1 MALRV
6 FRSLWGCEAQVPALR
21 GAQCVADKLAILKGL
36 GYNGVEA
43 SLPDIGATTQQRN
56 DFGHALREQEMG
68 LILGLYSS
76 WQDYEDWSDLHAPVA
91 TQASRMRS
99 QLEETAEL
107 ELQGVLVHINA
118 HSGADSW
125 SEQQSLDYFTEV
137 APHTEGPHGVTVSH
151 ESHRGR
157 ALANPFVA
165 HRLCEQLPELQLTL
179 DASHWMVVCERLLG
193 TGNEY
198 EAQVLQELCGR
209 VAHMHCRIGSPQA
222 PQLATIPDEHSPSF
236 YSEAAFT
243 HYQLWQAVWQQRAAA
258 GQQVFS
264 VTPEYGPSPYTPM
277 APNTLEAL
285 TDQWDINNTAAQ
297 RLRELFASTKLNQA

>member
-1 MALRV
+1 M
-6 FRSLWGCEAQVPALR
+6 
-21 GAQCVADKLAILKGL
+21 ADKLAILKGL

-91 TQASRMRS
+91 TQAYS
-99 QLEETAEL
+99 QTWLSILRLMPASGEP
-107 ELQGVLVHINA
+107 NA
-118 HSGADSW
+118 LATGGDSGAGAAGSIGTHQRTFRWQWGNTLSSVTCTYLPFLIAGADSW

-198 EAQVLQELCGR
+198 EAQVTSLAISILTVCSQVLQELCGR

-243 HYQLWQAVWQQRAAA
+243 HYQLWQVC
-258 GQQVFS
+258 VCT
-264 VTPEYGPSPYTPM
+264 V
-277 APNTLEAL
+277 
-285 TDQWDINNTAAQ
+285 
-297 RLRELFASTKLNQA
+297 

>member
-36 GYNGVEA
+36 GYDGVEA
-43 SLPDIGATTQQRN
+43 SLPDIGATVAERN

-91 TQASRMRS
+91 TQAYS
-99 QLEETAEL
+99 QTWLSILRLMPAS
-107 ELQGVLVHINA
+107 GVPNA
-118 HSGADSW
+118 LPTGGDSGAGAAGSIGTRQRTFRWPWGNTLSCTYLPFLIAGADSW
-125 SEQQSLDYFTEV
+125 SEQQSLEYFSEV
-137 APHTEGPHGVTVSH
+137 TRHTEGPHGVTVSH

-165 HRLCEQLPELQLTL
+165 HRLCKQLPQLQLTL

-198 EAQVLQELCGR
+198 EAQVDLAGDFHPDSVFAGASGTVR
-209 VAHMHCRIGSPQA
+209 KGSSYA
-222 PQLATIPDEHSPSF
+222 LSDWLTTSTAACHDSRRAFATILFRGSIHTLSAVAGVCIHS
-236 YSEAAFT
+236 
-243 HYQLWQAVWQQRAAA
+243 
-258 GQQVFS
+258 G
-264 VTPEYGPSPYTPM
+264 
-277 APNTLEAL
+277 N
-285 TDQWDINNTAAQ
+285 I
-297 RLRELFASTKLNQA
+297 